1 MGAGGRPKKT
11 MAVSTGKISK
21 DERAKREKQEAQLKL
36 ERDGLKP
43 PSNLT
48 LRAQAEFMRVVGECE
63 KLDILDNLDLSV
75 LSIYAFAWDQY
86 LTCVEMIQK
95 EGPVEVKVT
104 NNGESRSVSSFVNA
118 QEKFAK
124 QIMQCSTKLG
134 LATTDRLKLIV
145 PTEVETTENRF
156 LKYVK

>member
-21 DERAKREKQEAQLKL
+21 EDRAKREKQEAQLKL

-63 KLDILDNLDLSV
+63 KLDILDNLDRSV

-86 LTCVEMIQK
+86 LTCAEMIQK

-145 PTEVETTENRF
+145 PTEAETTENRF

>member
-21 DERAKREKQEAQLKL
+21 EDRAKREKQEAQLKL

-86 LTCVEMIQK
+86 LTCAEMIQK

-145 PTEVETTENRF
+145 PTEAETTENRF